1 MRFPFPVVA
10 GVERMIAVLTL
21 RPMTGIYL
29 LKDDRI
35 LMLHRHGSK
44 VVDGL
49 WVASAGGHFEQN
61 EMKEPAVC
69 VLRELREEL
78 GLVPEQLRGLA
89 LRYVTLR
96 RVGEE
101 IRQNY
106 YFFAELQEDVP
117 LTSNEGELQWFPLDE
132 VMALEMPFS
141 AKLMMEHYLSIGRHT
156 TALYAGVTDDSM
168 MHFAEMKEKP

>member
-1 MRFPFPVVA
+1 MY
-10 GVERMIAVLTL
+10 TL

-29 LKDDRI
+29 LRDDRI
-35 LMLHRHGSK
+35 LMLHRRGSR

-49 WVASAGGHFEQN
+49 WVASAGGHFEES
-61 EMKEPAVC
+61 EMKHPAAC

-78 GLVPEQLRGLA
+78 GLTPEQLGGLA
-89 LRYVTLR
+89 MRYVTLR

-106 YFFAELQEDVP
+106 YFFAELKEDVP
-117 LTSNEGELQWFPLDE
+117 LASNEGELRWVPLDA

-141 AKLMMEHYLSIGRHT
+141 AKLMMEHYLSTGRHT
-156 TALYAGVTDDSM
+156 DALYAGVTDDRM

>member
-1 MRFPFPVVA
+1 MF
-10 GVERMIAVLTL
+10 TL

-29 LKDDRI
+29 LQGDRI

-49 WVASAGGHFEQN
+49 WVASAGGHFEEC
-61 EMKEPAVC
+61 EMKDPAAC

-78 GLVPEQLRGLA
+78 GLAPEQLSGLA
-89 LRYVTLR
+89 MRYVTLR

-106 YFFAELQEDVP
+106 YFFADLKEDVP
-117 LTSNEGELQWFPLDE
+117 LTSNEGELRWVPLDQ

-141 AKLMMEHYLSIGRHT
+141 AKLMMEHYLTTGRFT
-156 TALYAGVTDDSM
+156 KAVYAGVTDDSM
-168 MHFAEMKEKP
+168 MQFTILT

>member
-1 MRFPFPVVA
+1 MF
-10 GVERMIAVLTL
+10 TL

-29 LKDDRI
+29 LKGDKI
-35 LMLHRHGSK
+35 LMLHRHGSR

-49 WVASAGGHFEQN
+49 WVASAGGHFEEW
-61 EMKEPAVC
+61 EMKDPAAC

-78 GLVPEQLRGLA
+78 NLTPEQLSDLA
-89 LRYVTLR
+89 MRYVTLR

-106 YFFAELQEDVP
+106 YFFAELKAEVP
-117 LTSNEGELQWFPLDE
+117 LASNEGELRWVPLDE

-141 AKLMMEHYLSIGRHT
+141 AKLMMEHFLTTGRYT
-156 TALYAGVTDDSM
+156 KEVYAGVTDDRM
-168 MHFAEMKEKP
+168 MHFTIMDN

>member
-1 MRFPFPVVA
+1 MF
-10 GVERMIAVLTL
+10 TL

-29 LKDDRI
+29 LQGDRI

-49 WVASAGGHFEQN
+49 WVASAGGHFEEC
-61 EMKEPAVC
+61 EMKDPAAC

-78 GLVPEQLRGLA
+78 NLAPEQLRDLA
-89 LRYVTLR
+89 MRYVTLR

-106 YFFAELQEDVP
+106 YFFAELAEQVP
-117 LTSNEGELQWFPLDE
+117 LTSNEGELRWVPLDQ

-141 AKLMMEHYLSIGRHT
+141 AKLMMEHYLTTGRYT
-156 TALYAGVTDDSM
+156 KEVYAGVTDDSV
-168 MHFAEMKEKP
+168 MHFTILT

>member
-1 MRFPFPVVA
+1 MF
-10 GVERMIAVLTL
+10 TL

-29 LKDDRI
+29 LRGEKI
-35 LMLHRHGSK
+35 LMLHRQGSR

-49 WVASAGGHFEQN
+49 WVASAGGHFEEH
-61 EMKEPAVC
+61 EMKNPVAC

-78 GLVPEQLRGLA
+78 SLAPEKLRGLS

-106 YFFAELQEDVP
+106 YFFAELKEDVP
-117 LTSNEGELQWFPLDE
+117 LSSNEGELRWVALDE
-132 VMALEMPFS
+132 VLALEMPFS
-141 AKLMMEHYLSIGRHT
+141 ARLMMEHYVSTGRHDDK
-156 TALYAGVTDDSM
+156 LYAGVTDDRM

>member
-1 MRFPFPVVA
+1 MF
-10 GVERMIAVLTL
+10 TL

-29 LKDDRI
+29 LQGDRI

-49 WVASAGGHFEQN
+49 WVASAGGHFEEC
-61 EMKEPAVC
+61 EMKDPAAC

-78 GLVPEQLRGLA
+78 GLAPEQLSSLA
-89 LRYVTLR
+89 MRYVTLR

-106 YFFAELQEDVP
+106 YFFAELKEDVP
-117 LTSNEGELQWFPLDE
+117 LTSNEGELRWVPLDQ

-141 AKLMMEHYLSIGRHT
+141 AKLMMEHYLTTGRFT
-156 TALYAGVTDDSM
+156 KAVYAGVTDDSM
-168 MHFAEMKEKP
+168 MHFTILT

>member
-1 MRFPFPVVA
+1 MF
-10 GVERMIAVLTL
+10 TL

-29 LKDDRI
+29 LRGDRI
-35 LMLHRHGSK
+35 LMLHRHGSR

-49 WVASAGGHFEQN
+49 WVASAGGHFEES
-61 EMKEPAVC
+61 EMKHPAAC

-78 GLVPEQLRGLA
+78 GLAPEQLRGLA
-89 LRYVTLR
+89 MRYVTLR

-106 YFFAELQEDVP
+106 YFFAELKEDMP
-117 LTSNEGELQWFPLDE
+117 LTSNEGELRWVPLDE

-141 AKLMMEHYLSIGRHT
+141 AKLMMEHYITAGRHT
-156 TALYAGVTDDSM
+156 KVLYAGVTDDHR
-168 MHFAEMKEKP
+168 MHFTEMKEKL

>member
-1 MRFPFPVVA
+1 MF
-10 GVERMIAVLTL
+10 TL

-29 LKDDRI
+29 LQGDRI

-49 WVASAGGHFEQN
+49 WVASAGGHFEEC
-61 EMKEPAVC
+61 EMKDPAAC

-78 GLVPEQLRGLA
+78 GLAPEQLSSLA
-89 LRYVTLR
+89 MRYVTLR

-106 YFFAELQEDVP
+106 YFFADLKEDVP
-117 LTSNEGELQWFPLDE
+117 LTSNEGELRWVPLDQ

-141 AKLMMEHYLSIGRHT
+141 AKLMMEHYLTTGRYT
-156 TALYAGVTDDSM
+156 KEVYAGVTDDSM
-168 MHFAEMKEKP
+168 MHFTILT

>member
-1 MRFPFPVVA
+1 MF
-10 GVERMIAVLTL
+10 TL

-29 LKDDRI
+29 LQGDRI

-49 WVASAGGHFEQN
+49 WVASAGGHFEEN
-61 EMKEPAVC
+61 EMKSPTTC

-78 GLVPEQLRGLA
+78 GLAPEQLRGLA
-89 LRYVTLR
+89 MRYVTLR

-106 YFFAELQEDVP
+106 YFFAELKEDVP
-117 LTSNEGELQWFPLDE
+117 LASNEGELRWVPLDA

-141 AKLMMEHYLSIGRHT
+141 ARLMMEHYLTTGRFT
-156 TALYAGVTDDSM
+156 EVVYAGVTDDSA
-168 MHFAEMKEKP
+168 MHFTILA

>member
-1 MRFPFPVVA
+1 MF
-10 GVERMIAVLTL
+10 TL

-29 LKDDRI
+29 LKGDNI
-35 LMLHRHGSK
+35 LMLHRHGSR

-49 WVASAGGHFEQN
+49 WVASAGGHFEEC
-61 EMKEPAVC
+61 EMKDPAAC

-78 GLVPEQLRGLA
+78 GLAPEQLSGLA
-89 LRYVTLR
+89 MRYVTLR

-106 YFFAELQEDVP
+106 YFFADLEEDVP
-117 LTSNEGELQWFPLDE
+117 LTSNEGELRWEPLDQ

-141 AKLMMEHYLSIGRHT
+141 AKLMMEHYLTTGRFT
-156 TALYAGVTDDSM
+156 KVVYAGVTDDSM
-168 MHFAEMKEKP
+168 MHFTILT

>member
-1 MRFPFPVVA
+1 MF
-10 GVERMIAVLTL
+10 TL

-29 LKDDRI
+29 LQGDRI

-49 WVASAGGHFEQN
+49 WVASAGGHFEEC
-61 EMKEPAVC
+61 EMKDPAAC

-78 GLVPEQLRGLA
+78 GLAPEQLSSLA
-89 LRYVTLR
+89 MRYVTLR

-106 YFFAELQEDVP
+106 YFFAELKEDVP
-117 LTSNEGELQWFPLDE
+117 LTSNEGELRWVPLDQ

-141 AKLMMEHYLSIGRHT
+141 AKLMMEHYLTTGRYT
-156 TALYAGVTDDSM
+156 KEVYAGVTDDSM
-168 MHFAEMKEKP
+168 MHFTILT